1 MHPVFEFYPIMQTD
15 LKSNLSALTEREK
28 EVLQLLATGLTYGKI
43 ARELGVSPETIKMH
57 LKKVYRKLNASN
69 KVEAIN
75 HLLK

>member
-1 MHPVFEFYPIMQTD
+1 MQTD

-43 ARELGVSPETIKMH
+43 ARELVVSPETIKMH

>member
-1 MHPVFEFYPIMQTD
+1 MQTD
-15 LKSNLSALTEREK
+15 LKSSLSALTEREK

-43 ARELGVSPETIKMH
+43 AQRLGVSPETIKMH

>member
-1 MHPVFEFYPIMQTD
+1 MQAD
-15 LKSNLSALTEREK
+15 LKNNLSALTEREK

>member
-1 MHPVFEFYPIMQTD
+1 MQTD
-15 LKSNLSALTEREK
+15 LKSNLFALTEREK

-43 ARELGVSPETIKMH
+43 ARELAVSPETIKMH

-75 HLLK
+75 YLFK